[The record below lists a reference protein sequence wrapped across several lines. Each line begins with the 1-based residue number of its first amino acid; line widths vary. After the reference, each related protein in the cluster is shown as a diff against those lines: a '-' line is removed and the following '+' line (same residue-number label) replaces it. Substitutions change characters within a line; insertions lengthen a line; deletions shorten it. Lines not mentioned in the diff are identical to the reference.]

1 VKGAIGFGFPAL
13 ATPLLAL
20 LIDVKAAVVV
30 LIVPNIAM
38 DGLQAMRRGGF
49 LAGLKRF
56 AALLAF
62 GAVGTVVGTH
72 LLVALPSRVVTLILG
87 CFVVAFVLLNA
98 TRFSPKVPAGWERWI
113 AGPVGFAAGILGGI
127 TNVPGTP
134 LVLYFYALGLAK
146 QEFVRAVAITF
157 LIYKVVQ
164 LGAVVSY
171 GLLSWSVAG
180 LSVGLS
186 AVALGG
192 FALGLRVQD
201 RLDQRTFDRAILGFL
216 ALLGLWLVWRSAF

>member
-20 LIDVKAAVVV
+20 VIDVKTAVVV
-30 LIVPNIAM
+30 LIFPNIAM
-38 DGLQAMRRGGF
+38 DGLQATRRGGF
-49 LAGLKRF
+49 VAGLRRF
-56 AALLAF
+56 AVLLILGAL
-62 GAVGTVVGTH
+62 GTVLGTH
-72 LLVALPSRVVTLILG
+72 LLVVLPSRVVTLILG
-87 CFVVAFVLLNA
+87 CFVVVFVLLNS
-98 TRFSPKVPAGWERWI
+98 TRFSPKVPSGWERWI
-113 AGPVGFAAGILGGI
+113 AGPTGFVAGILGGI

-157 LIYKVVQ
+157 LIYKLVQ
-164 LGAVVSY
+164 LGAIVSY
-171 GLLSWSVAG
+171 GLVTWSLTG
-180 LSVGLS
+180 LSVGLT

-201 RLDQRTFDRAILGFL
+201 RLDQRSFDRAILIFL
-216 ALLGLWLVWRSAF
+216 GLLGLGLIWRSAS